1 METCSPHLSQKN
13 YIEKVLRRFN
23 MHDAKPVTTPLA
35 AHFKLSS
42 AESPT
47 SETDVSYMARVP
59 YSSAVGSLMYA
70 MICTRPDLAY
80 AVSVVSRFMA
90 NPGKEHWK
98 AVQWI
103 FRYLRGTSS
112 MSLCF
117 GKNNDGVFG
126 FVDSDYAKDINNRRS
141 ISGYVFTLGGCA
153 ISWKAQL
160 QSTVALST
168 TEAGYMAV
176 KEGFKETIWLKGLF
190 GELDNSRN
198 VTTVFCD
205 NQSAIFLA
213 KDQMFHD
220 RTKHIDV
227 RYHFVREVIARGD
240 FKVIKIHTND
250 NPADVFTKCLPV
262 AKFSLCLN
270 LVGLLKR
277 N

>member
-1 METCSPHLSQKN
+1 
-13 YIEKVLRRFN
+13 
-23 MHDAKPVTTPLA
+23 
-35 AHFKLSS
+35 
-42 AESPT
+42 
-47 SETDVSYMARVP
+47 
-59 YSSAVGSLMYA
+59 MY
-70 MICTRPDLAY
+70 
-80 AVSVVSRFMA
+80 
-90 NPGKEHWK
+90 
-98 AVQWI
+98 
-103 FRYLRGTSS
+103 
-112 MSLCF
+112 LCF
-117 GKNNDGVFG
+117 GKNDDGVFG
-126 FVDSDYAKDINNRRS
+126 FVDSDYAKDIDNRRS

-168 TEAGYMAV
+168 TEAEYMAV
-176 KEGFKETIWLKGLF
+176 TEGLKEAIWLKGLF
-190 GELDNSRN
+190 GELDESRN

-240 FKVIKIHTND
+240 FKVSKIHTND
-250 NPADVFTKCLPV
+250 NPVDVFTKCLPV